1 MSADPPQDP
10 PDDEPRGQLRP
21 TSSVVLA
28 AWAIVGL
35 AAGWL
40 LHPVSERLGYVA
52 PIITW
57 AQPLAL
63 ALVAGI
69 LGFTAFATR
78 RSVLARGERLL
89 PHEAVNRL
97 VLARASAY
105 VGAVVGGGYAGYALS
120 WVGDPAELAD
130 ERIARSAA
138 AAFAGLGIVVAALL
152 LERACRIRSDDAAA

>member
-1 MSADPPQDP
+1 MTPEPSERQSGEQ
-10 PDDEPRGQLRP
+10 PDGLRP
-21 TSSVVLA
+21 TSPVVLA

-40 LHPVSERLGYVA
+40 LHPASERLGYVA

-78 RSVLARGERLL
+78 RSVRARGQRLL

-97 VLARASAY
+97 VLARASAF
-105 VGAVVGGGYAGYALS
+105 VGALVGGGYAGYALS

-130 ERIARSAA
+130 ERIARSGA
-138 AAFAGLGIVVAALL
+138 AAFAGLLIVVAALL